1 MGKQFIKVSL
11 CVMALGVGVAWASSG
26 DWSAAKSKVE
36 DFKQKEGELRKRA
49 PEETRKIVAAICAA
63 SSQDKRKSE
72 ASSAA
77 SMARST
83 INDKYS
89 DLEHLKRDAI
99 DMLENVERDDKLKDQ
114 HSDASSLESDVKS
127 RWDKIGELTH
137 DVRNGSPPVVEWMVS
152 HGDAAIR
159 DHASHCDAHDVSLSY
174 GHAACL
180 IARGETCKVVE
191 FAPDNS
197 NAISSAKDLARRYQ
211 SQLEDELKKSS
222 SDVMKHLASERSDFS
237 KCKHFEAEVECYKQ
251 CPEISDDNRF
261 SDASPSWRT
270 GC

>member
-1 MGKQFIKVSL
+1 MGKQFIKVSIAAL
-11 CVMALGVGVAWASSG
+11 ALGVGVAWASG

-36 DFKQKEGELRKRA
+36 DYKQKDGELRKKA
-49 PEETRKIVAAICAA
+49 PEETRKIVSAICAA
-63 SSQDKRKSE
+63 TSQEKRKSE
-72 ASSAA
+72 GSSAA
-77 SMARST
+77 SMARSA
-83 INDKYS
+83 IADKYS

-99 DMLENVERDDKLKDQ
+99 SMLEDVGRDDKLKDQ
-114 HSDASSLESDVKS
+114 HSDASSLESDIKS
-127 RWDKIGELTH
+127 RWDKVSELTSGL
-137 DVRNGSPPVVEWMVS
+137 RNGSPPVVEWMVS

-159 DHASHCDAHDVSLSY
+159 DHASHCDAHDVSLSF
-174 GHAACL
+174 GHATCL
-180 IARGETCKVVE
+180 IASGETCKVVE

-197 NAISSAKDLARRYQ
+197 SAISSAKDLARRYQ
-211 SQLEDELKKSS
+211 SQLEDEIKKSS

-237 KCKHFEAEVECYKQ
+237 KCKHFEAQVECYRQ